1 MLTQFS
7 RLTAL
12 ALTLLLAGCAGTK
25 SPVGPAETP
34 APAGNTAV
42 VSGSVRSG
50 SPLLS
55 ASTGAAVAGLV
66 VTVVGTNISSGVDAA
81 GRFTLTGVPAG
92 DVQLKFTGP
101 GVDATVRLSQVL
113 AAQTVTLSVNVTATG
128 VVVEAEVRSTSSE
141 GELEGR
147 VEALPPTVAA
157 GSLMVASM
165 MVKTN
170 AGTRIELGGATKA
183 FADLQIGMRVHVV
196 GVPSSGE
203 VLASVIRIQNTNT
216 WVPVQ
221 VNGVIDSLS
230 GSAAL
235 FDFKVGSRLVKGDS
249 LTEFLGSGKGFTALK
264 NGVRVEVKGQQRDG
278 YVYAERLHV
287 SGPDADDDDDDE
299 ADDDDDD
306 DQDSSASI
314 QGALTAVAGTKPALT
329 LTVGGTIVRTNAG
342 TEVQRRGDAQTL
354 DALKVG
360 QTLHVVGTRQPDG
373 SLIARRIQIQDDA
386 TGGEFEVE
394 GSVGGLKGA
403 CPSVSF
409 KVNGFSITTTSATVF
424 EGGTCLAL
432 KSGDKVTVKGT
443 KQADGSVTA
452 TRVKR

>member
-1 MLTQFS
+1 MLTHFS
-7 RLTAL
+7 RSTAL
-12 ALTLLLAGCAGTK
+12 VITLLLAGCAGTK
-25 SPVGPAETP
+25 SPAGPTESP

-66 VTVVGTNISSGVDAA
+66 VTVVGTNLSSGVDAA

-92 DVQLKFTGP
+92 EVLLKFTGP
-101 GVDATVRLSQVL
+101 GVDAIVRLSQVL
-113 AAQTVTLSVNVTATG
+113 AAQTVTLSVNVTGGG
-128 VVVEAEVRSTSSE
+128 VVVEADVRSTSAE
-141 GELEGR
+141 GQLEGR
-147 VEALPPTVAA
+147 VESLPPTVAA
-157 GSLMVASM
+157 GSLMVAAM
-165 MVKTN
+165 MVKTD
-170 AGTRIELGGATKA
+170 AGTRIEHGGATKT

-196 GVPSSGE
+196 GVPSSGA
-203 VLASVIRIQNTNT
+203 VVASVIRIQNTNT
-216 WVPVQ
+216 WIPVQ

-235 FDFKVGSRLVKGDS
+235 FDFKVGSRLVKGDT
-249 LTEFLGSGKGFTALK
+249 LTEFFGSGEGFTALK

-287 SGPDADDDDDDE
+287 SRTDADDDDDD
-299 ADDDDDD
+299 DDDSN

-314 QGALTAVAGTKPALT
+314 RGALTAVAGTKPALT
-329 LTVGGTIVRTNAG
+329 LTVGGGTVRTNAG

-373 SLIARRIQIQDDA
+373 SLIARRIQIQDDT
-386 TGGEFEVE
+386 TGGEFEIE

-409 KVNGFSITTTSATVF
+409 NVNGFSITTTSATVF